1 MILTAAMLY
10 LRGSFLVHHTILF
23 DYVLREC
30 GHCVD
35 IWLRRFT
42 FKRCI
47 EHLILIISECG
58 HCVDIRFRPF
68 PFIRC
73 IEHLILIISECGH
86 CVDIWFRPFP
96 FIRCIEHLD
105 IVISEVKCF
114 MIHKLGIAQCGDLS
128 KLSNIKR
135 NSMV

>member
-23 DYVLREC
+23 DYVLSEC

-58 HCVDIRFRPF
+58 HCVDIW
-68 PFIRC
+68 I
-73 IEHLILIISECGH
+73 
-86 CVDIWFRPFP
+86 RPFP